1 MSLNVPTFLNFVLL
15 GDFNVD
21 MANQS
26 HLLYHKVCSL
36 LDYFRFSQIVTDYT
50 HTAPNGSNSLIDL
63 VLTTS
68 PCQVFRC
75 VTIPPLDNPT
85 AKSYH
90 LGLCLNI
97 DWKPPGTQG
106 SHSRRRTVWRYAH
119 ADFEKASRMISE
131 TDWDALF
138 SEDVD
143 LYCIQWQQTFYLP
156 YSGTFWK
163 VQIFVQMAV
172 RPSE

>member
-1 MSLNVPTFLNFVLL
+1 M
-15 GDFNVD
+15 
-21 MANQS
+21 
-26 HLLYHKVCSL
+26 
-36 LDYFRFSQIVTDYT
+36 TDYT
-50 HTAPNGSNSLIDL
+50 HTAPSGSNSLIDL

-68 PCQVFRC
+68 PSQVFRC

-85 AKSYH
+85 AKSYP

-97 DWKPPGTQG
+97 DWKPPGIQG

-143 LYCIQWQQTFYLP
+143 LYCIQWQQTFLSIMEECISKKVLKPRRCNLP
-156 YSGTFWK
+156 WLNKTLVQSMRRRNCIFRK
-163 VQIFVQMAV
+163 VKRTNNALHNSKY
-172 RPSE
+172 RRA